1 MKVATKLLLAAAS
14 IDMTAAS
21 NQRKLRGN
29 HENKSANDIED
40 VAFWTNLQ
48 RHIQYMS
55 MPSNTNNEPL
65 TLNSVQLST
74 LAPSDN
80 ETGSPT
86 SSPIEDDDASNANV
100 VPTPAPQIP
109 KEVPSTTTAT
119 PSLSISNTTS
129 SPTTFEATPF
139 PTQLHERTSLK
150 QFTCPSP
157 SFVGCTDP
165 NPVHPSNE
173 CDIVGELCGDDM
185 YCCQDDCPRNY
196 CTGKSG

>member
-1 MKVATKLLLAAAS
+1 MKVAANLLLTSAATINTAV
-14 IDMTAAS
+14 AAS
-21 NQRKLRGN
+21 NQRTLRGN
-29 HENKSANDIED
+29 HQNDLSNTIED
-40 VAFWTNLQ
+40 VAFWANLH
-48 RHIQYMS
+48 RHMQYMS
-55 MPSNTNNEPL
+55 MPNYPNNEEL
-65 TLNSVQLST
+65 TLNSVELST
-74 LAPSDN
+74 SLAPSIN

-86 SSPIEDDDASNANV
+86 PAPVDSTSDVNVDAVSS
-100 VPTPAPQIP
+100 VPTPAPNTQTKSP
-109 KEVPSTTTAT
+109 AT
-119 PSLSISNTTS
+119 PSNNITS

-157 SFVGCTDP
+157 TFVGCTDP

-173 CDIVGELCGDDM
+173 CDIVGELCGEDM